1 MLGKLIRYD
10 FKMQAKP
17 LAGLYAVSGLIAVI
31 SAIFRGI
38 NNHLGKVALFQ
49 ILSQYSLLLCYV
61 SAMAA
66 VVGSCIYVVLYFRRN
81 LLRDEGYLM
90 HTLPVP
96 ALWLYASKLLT
107 GTFFGWL
114 SLLVAFFCVSLGSL
128 RFHYPV
134 LEMMAEGGISE
145 PWLISWLFG
154 ITLLLGFPCVF
165 CQFYT
170 SLVIGYT
177 WKVSSG
183 SSVNR
188 DLLSVVVFV
197 VLYMIQ
203 QAFSVMAL
211 AAYLMVRY
219 KSVLHTSYFE
229 DRLQAMA
236 DNVLALDGGSGYM
249 CGIFGL
255 AVACCL
261 VLGTVLFSVGV
272 RRLSHHLNLE

>member
-10 FKMQAKP
+10 LKVQAKP
-17 LAGLYAVSGLIAVI
+17 VAGLYAVAGLIAVI

-38 NNHLGKVALFQ
+38 NNHFGKVVLFQ
-49 ILSQYSLLLCYV
+49 ILSQYSLVLCYL
-61 SAMAA
+61 SAIAA
-66 VVGSCIYVVLYFRRN
+66 VAGSCIYATLYFRRN

-107 GTFFGWL
+107 ATLFGWL

-128 RFHYPV
+128 RFRYPV
-134 LEMMAEGGISE
+134 LEVMAEGGISE
-145 PWLISWLFG
+145 PWLVSWLFG

-170 SLVIGYT
+170 SLAIGYT

-183 SSVNR
+183 NAVNR

-203 QAFSVMAL
+203 QTFSVMAL
-211 AAYLMVRY
+211 AAYLAVRY
-219 KSVLHTSYFE
+219 QSVLHTSYFK
-229 DRLQAMA
+229 DRLQVMA
-236 DNVLALDGGSGYM
+236 DDVLALDGVSGYL

-255 AVACCL
+255 AVVCTL
-261 VLGTVLFSVGV
+261 VLGTVLFAVGV
-272 RRLSHHLNLE
+272 RRLNHHLNLE